1 MQAFKRIKAP
11 YTYWIFKK
19 MDFRGACVCVRV
31 YASLCGC
38 NYVWFGCVCVA
49 CMSAMCVC
57 PMCISMVCV
66 FSMIVCSVC
75 VCVLGACL
83 GVLYVSGVSVCKFS
97 VFAVWVVCVCL
108 QDVCVCLW
116 DMYVGGVSSVCVHTW
131 CICKWVLCVC
141 GEGVSS
147 GCVCEAHVC
156 ICQAVKV
163 LCVGLWVV
171 QVLCVCLQG
180 VHTPTRSGGSKIR
193 RWINTWT
200 QVWRKPGLGSCS
212 LWRDE
217 STPLFQVSLCVK
229 KKKSPAVP
237 GSCEDYHRW
246 WTT

>member
-1 MQAFKRIKAP
+1 MQAFKRMKAP
-11 YTYWIFKK
+11 YTYWIFLKNG
-19 MDFRGACVCVRV
+19 FQRSLCVCVWV

-38 NYVWFGCVCVA
+38 NHVWFGCVCVA
-49 CMSAMCVC
+49 CMSAMCESYVYIC
-57 PMCISMVCV
+57 GVCV
-66 FSMIVCSVC
+66 FYDCVQCVR

-83 GVLYVSGVSVCKFS
+83 GALYVSGASVCKFS
-97 VFAVWVVCVCL
+97 VFAVWVVCVCP

-116 DMYVGGVSSVCVHTW
+116 DMYVGGVSSMCVDAW

-156 ICQAVKV
+156 ICQAVNV
-163 LCVGLWVV
+163 LCVG
-171 QVLCVCLQG
+171 LQG

-212 LWRDE
+212 
-217 STPLFQVSLCVK
+217 P
-229 KKKSPAVP
+229 
-237 GSCEDYHRW
+237 
-246 WTT
+246 